1 MAKKNNLIIVVIGIV
16 VLALIIMGIVNYS
29 LVGQAGKAEKKGG
42 VASVCIDTDGA
53 KNYAAAGKVTAG
65 KTTSL
70 DSCIDN
76 SNLKEYYCN
85 KNKIESVNYNCMSEG
100 KACKNGACVNPDCDI
115 EDTIDYSGVGQTK
128 TYTMN
133 GRDYEVTSIMI
144 DNVKQTAKL
153 SINGIVTKEL
163 AVGQSE
169 LLGDDTNIKIQEIT
183 SDSSAYHAKFCMK
196 NPGTGPSLPKYY
208 CEGGVV
214 DTMKDGE
221 TRTYSIEGWD
231 YEATAAFISEDRHT
245 AKLSVNGVL
254 TSELN
259 VGESDN
265 LGSGVT
271 VKIFEVMTS
280 QWNGIVTFCLKDELY
295 PICDDTD
302 PDAEY
307 QNPAI
312 TSFGF
317 LSKQDYC
324 LNNRD
329 IMNLYCGDGYIMK
342 KDHFYTTVNKN
353 EVHLQYMAYSATN
366 RIATFKNLDVGY
378 DVKVDIAADG
388 IGELIVQGVPLQF
401 RIQNIALSDSDI
413 DKTINFKAIIG
424 QTVTCANGCSNGA
437 CVP

>member
-16 VLALIIMGIVNYS
+16 VLALIIMMLVNYS
-29 LVGQAGKAEKKGG
+29 LVGQAGKGSGG
-42 VASVCIDTDGA
+42 SSVCTDSDGA

-65 KTTSL
+65 KTTSS
-70 DSCIDN
+70 DSCVDTSI
-76 SNLKEYYCN
+76 LKEYYCN
-85 KNKIESVNYNCMSEG
+85 KNKIEFVNYDCASEN
-100 KACKNGACVNPDCDI
+100 KVCRNNACVNPDCDI

-133 GRDYEVTSIMI
+133 GWDYEVTVIMI
-144 DNVKQTAKL
+144 DYSKQTAKV

-221 TRTYSIEGWD
+221 TRTYSIDGWD
-231 YEATAAFISEDRHT
+231 YEVTAAFISEDRHT
-245 AKLSVNGVL
+245 AKISVNGML
-254 TSELN
+254 TKELGA
-259 VGESDN
+259 GESNN

-271 VKIFEVMTS
+271 VQIFEVMTS

-366 RIATFKNLDVGY
+366 RIATFKNLDAGY
-378 DVKVDIAADG
+378 DIKVDINTDG

-401 RIQNIALSDSDI
+401 RIQNIALDDSDI
-413 DKTINFKAIIG
+413 DKTINFKAIMG
-424 QTVTCANGCSNGA
+424 RTVTCANGCSNNA